1 MNAPSPLQ
9 TPNGNSRIIFRAYD
23 PLADVVPVGASDDLG
38 DRGYLEPWAIPPNG
52 LGCCLPLGVAFAR
65 CLRLLV
71 VLLPR
76 PLRPADQLLAD
87 QFDDLDRDRNIR
99 GALIF
104 LRQPAKFLVTGFDD
118 GEKPGKSCLR
128 YLWRLEQLGHCGTQG
143 ADIRAACL
151 LRHASFRHFL
161 PGSFRAARHVSPNT
175 CEPLNSTMPKRGAP
189 ARMASAI

>member
-1 MNAPSPLQ
+1 MHHRRCRCRTGLSELFSGLMN
-9 TPNGNSRIIFRAYD
+9 

-38 DRGYLEPWAIPPNG
+38 DRGYLEPRAIPPNG

-87 QFDDLDRDRNIR
+87 QFDDLDRDRNIG

-104 LRQPAKFLVTGFDD
+104 LRQPAKGL
-118 GEKPGKSCLR
+118 
-128 YLWRLEQLGHCGTQG
+128 
-143 ADIRAACL
+143 
-151 LRHASFRHFL
+151 
-161 PGSFRAARHVSPNT
+161 
-175 CEPLNSTMPKRGAP
+175 
-189 ARMASAI
+189 